1 MIYNLSDEF
10 YLQPFNYSFDV
21 EGNIKFQNVNILKTT
36 RQNNFKVEKTVDIF
50 KLYKNYK
57 SNNKLKKYLNLS
69 DRLKK
74 INYPLTQMNFVDSQ
88 KPVIMGILNITED
101 SFHDGGRYFNL
112 KNALTRAENMIKE
125 GADIID
131 VGGESTRPG
140 ASIIDVQEEIKRI
153 KPVIKELSKNNILIS
168 CDTRNSLT
176 MRVALDLGTKI
187 INDVS
192 SLNYDKNTLKLLKNY
207 DCMYVLTHSK
217 KTPQVMQNN
226 PIYNNVVCDIYN
238 FFKKKLNILK
248 RMNISKERIILDP
261 GIGFAKTLNHNY
273 IILKN
278 LSIFLDL
285 GHALMIGVSRKSL
298 IKSLTKNN
306 TLTPSVVL
314 AINAYTKGAKILR
327 VHDVQETKEA
337 INIFKRAN

>member
-1 MIYNLSDEF
+1 M
-10 YLQPFNYSFDV
+10 QPFNHSFD
-21 EGNIKFQNVNILKTT
+21 EKGNIKFKNANILKIT
-36 RQNNFKVEKTVDIF
+36 RQYQFEIKNTVDVFKVSRNSI
-50 KLYKNYK
+50 
-57 SNNKLKKYLNLS
+57 SNNNLKKYLSLS
-69 DRLKK
+69 DRLKR
-74 INYPLTQMNFVDSQ
+74 INTPLTHIDFIDSQ
-88 KPVIMGILNITED
+88 KPIIMGILNVTED
-101 SFHDGGRYFNL
+101 SFHDGGRYFDL

-140 ASIIDVQEEIKRI
+140 APAVDVQEEIKRI

-176 MRVALDLGTKI
+176 MKVALDLGTKI
-187 INDVS
+187 INDIS
-192 SLNYDKNTLKLLKNY
+192 SLDYDKNTLSLLKNY
-207 DCMYVLTHSK
+207 NCMYVLTHSK
-217 KTPQVMQNN
+217 ETPQTMQNN

-238 FFKKKLNILK
+238 FFKKKLNLIK
-248 RMNISKERIILDP
+248 KMNISKERIILDP
-261 GIGFAKTLNHNY
+261 GIGFAKTLDHNY

-285 GHALMIGVSRKSL
+285 GHPLMIGVSRKSL

-306 TLTPSVVL
+306 TLTPSVLL
-314 AINAYTKGAKILR
+314 AVDAYTKGAKILR

>member
-1 MIYNLSDEF
+1 MSEEF
-10 YLQPFNYSFDV
+10 YLQPFNHFFD
-21 EGNIKFQNVNILKTT
+21 EKGNVKFKNANILETSG
-36 RQNNFKVEKTVDIF
+36 QNHFVLKNTVDVF
-50 KLYKNYK
+50 KLPKSCK
-57 SNNKLKKYLNLS
+57 SNNNLKKYLNLS
-69 DRLKK
+69 DRLKR
-74 INYPLTQMNFVDSQ
+74 INTPLTHINFINSQ
-88 KPVIMGILNITED
+88 KPIIMGILNITED
-101 SFHDGGRYFNL
+101 SFHDGGRYFDF
-112 KNALTRAENMIKE
+112 KKALIRAENMIKE
-125 GADIID
+125 GAEIID

-140 ASIIDVQEEIKRI
+140 ASAIDVQEEIKRI

-176 MRVALDLGTKI
+176 MKVALDLGTKI

-217 KTPQVMQNN
+217 KTPQTMQNN

-238 FFKKKLNILK
+238 FFKKKLCILK
-248 RMNISKERIILDP
+248 SMNISKERIILDP
-261 GIGFAKTLNHNY
+261 GIGFAKTLDHNY

-278 LSIFLDL
+278 LSVFLDL
-285 GHALMIGVSRKSL
+285 GHPLMIGISRKSL

-327 VHDVQETKEA
+327 VHDVQETQEA

>member
-1 MIYNLSDEF
+1 LREEF
-10 YLQPFNYSFDV
+10 YLQPFNHVID
-21 EGNIKFQNVNILKTT
+21 EKGNIKFKNANILKNT
-36 RQNNFKVEKTVDIF
+36 RQNHFQVKNTVDVYQLSSNC
-50 KLYKNYK
+50 KSK
-57 SNNKLKKYLNLS
+57 SNYKKYLNLS
-69 DRLKK
+69 DRLKR
-74 INYPLTQMNFVDSQ
+74 INTPLTHLNLIDSQ
-88 KPVIMGILNITED
+88 KPIIMGILNITED
-101 SFHDGGRYFNL
+101 SFYDGGRYFDL

-140 ASIIDVQEEIKRI
+140 ASMIDAQEEIKRI

-176 MRVALDLGTKI
+176 MQVALDLGTKM

-192 SLNYDKNTLKLLKNY
+192 SLDYDKNTLKLLKNY

-217 KTPQVMQNN
+217 ETPQTMQNN

-238 FFKKKLNILK
+238 FFKKKLNMLN
-248 RMNISKERIILDP
+248 RMNISKDRIILDP
-261 GIGFAKTLNHNY
+261 GIGFAKTLDHNY

-278 LSIFLDL
+278 LGIFLDL
-285 GHALMIGVSRKSL
+285 GHPLMIGVSRKSL
-298 IKSLTKNN
+298 IKSLTENN

-314 AINAYTKGAKILR
+314 AVNAYTKGAKILR

>member
-1 MIYNLSDEF
+1 MSEEF
-10 YLQPFNYSFDV
+10 YLQPFNHFFD
-21 EGNIKFQNVNILKTT
+21 EKGDIKFRNANILKNS
-36 RQNNFKVEKTVDIF
+36 RQNHFKLKNTVDVFKVS
-50 KLYKNYK
+50 KNCK
-57 SNNKLKKYLNLS
+57 SNKYLKKYLNLS
-69 DRLKK
+69 DRLKR
-74 INYPLTQMNFVDSQ
+74 INAPLTHINFINSQ
-88 KPVIMGILNITED
+88 KPIIMGILNITED
-101 SFHDGGRYFNL
+101 SFHDGGRYFDF

-125 GADIID
+125 GAEIID

-140 ASIIDVQEEIKRI
+140 ASAIDAQEEIKRI

-176 MRVALDLGTKI
+176 MQVALDLGTKI

-217 KTPQVMQNN
+217 NTPQTMQNN

-238 FFKKKLNILK
+238 FFKKKLYILK
-248 RMNISKERIILDP
+248 SMNISKERIILDP
-261 GIGFAKTLNHNY
+261 GIGFAKTLDHNY

-278 LSIFLDL
+278 LSVFLDL
-285 GHALMIGVSRKSL
+285 GHPLMIGISRKSL

>member
-1 MIYNLSDEF
+1 MSEEF
-10 YLQPFNYSFDV
+10 YLQPFNYSLDKK
-21 EGNIKFQNVNILKTT
+21 GNIKFKNANIIKSA
-36 RQNNFKVEKTVDIF
+36 RQNSFIVENTVDVCKIP
-50 KLYKNYK
+50 KNFK
-57 SNNKLKKYLNLS
+57 SNNNLKKYLNLS
-69 DRLKK
+69 DRLKR
-74 INYPLTQMNFVDSQ
+74 INNPLTNVNFIDSQ
-88 KPVIMGILNITED
+88 KPVIMGILNVTKD
-101 SFHDGGRYFNL
+101 SFHDGGRYFDL
-112 KNALTRAENMIKE
+112 KNALTKAENLIQE

-140 ASIIDVQEEIKRI
+140 ASVIDVQEEIKRI

-176 MRVALDLGTKI
+176 MQVALDLGTRI

-207 DCMYVLTHSK
+207 NCMYVLTHSK
-217 KTPQVMQNN
+217 ETPQTMQNN
-226 PIYNNVVCDIYN
+226 AVYNNVVCDIYN

-261 GIGFAKTLNHNY
+261 GIGFAKTIDHNY
-273 IILKN
+273 ILLKN
-278 LSIFLDL
+278 LSVFLDL
-285 GHALMIGVSRKSL
+285 GHPLMIGVSRKSI
-298 IKSLTKNN
+298 IKKLTKIN

-314 AINAYTKGAKILR
+314 AVDAYTKGAKILR

>member
-1 MIYNLSDEF
+1 MSEEF
-10 YLQPFNYSFDV
+10 YLQPFNQSFDV
-21 EGNIKFQNVNILKTT
+21 KGNIRFKNVNILKTT
-36 RQNNFKVEKTVDIF
+36 R
-50 KLYKNYK
+50 KNHFEIKNTIDLSKASK
-57 SNNKLKKYLNLS
+57 SNKSNSNLKKYSNLS
-69 DRLKK
+69 DRLKR
-74 INYPLTQMNFVDSQ
+74 INTPLTHISLTSSQ
-88 KPVIMGILNITED
+88 KPIIMGILNITED
-101 SFHDGGRYFNL
+101 SFHDGGRYFDL
-112 KNALTRAENMIKE
+112 KNALNKAENMIKE

-140 ASIIDVQEEIKRI
+140 ASAIDAQEEIKRI

-168 CDTRNSLT
+168 CDTRNSMT
-176 MRVALDLGTKI
+176 MKVALDLGTKI

-192 SLNYDKNTLKLLKNY
+192 SLNYDKNTLNLLKNY
-207 DCMYVLTHSK
+207 NCMYILTHSK
-217 KTPQVMQNN
+217 ETPQTMQNN

-238 FFKKKLNILK
+238 FFKKKLYILK

-261 GIGFAKTLNHNY
+261 GIGFAKTLDHNY

-285 GHALMIGVSRKSL
+285 GHPLMIGVSRKSL
-298 IKSLTKNN
+298 IKCLTKNN

-314 AINAYTKGAKILR
+314 AVDAYTKGAKILR

>member
-1 MIYNLSDEF
+1 MY
-10 YLQPFNYSFDV
+10 
-21 EGNIKFQNVNILKTT
+21 
-36 RQNNFKVEKTVDIF
+36 
-50 KLYKNYK
+50 
-57 SNNKLKKYLNLS
+57 
-69 DRLKK
+69 
-74 INYPLTQMNFVDSQ
+74 
-88 KPVIMGILNITED
+88 
-101 SFHDGGRYFNL
+101 DGGRYFDL

-131 VGGESTRPG
+131 IGGESTRPG
-140 ASIIDVQEEIKRI
+140 ASAVDVQEEIKRI

-176 MRVALDLGTKI
+176 MQVALDLGTKI

-192 SLNYDKNTLKLLKNY
+192 SLNYDKNTLNLLKSY
-207 DCMYVLTHSK
+207 ECIYVLMHSK
-217 KTPQVMQNN
+217 ETPQTMQNN

-261 GIGFAKTLNHNY
+261 GIGFAKTLDHNY

-285 GHALMIGVSRKSL
+285 GHPLMIGVSRKSL
-298 IKSLTKNN
+298 IKCLTKNN

-314 AINAYTKGAKILR
+314 AVNAYTKGAKILR

-337 INIFKRAN
+337 IDIFKRAS

>member
-1 MIYNLSDEF
+1 MREEF
-10 YLQPFNYSFDV
+10 YLQPFNHVID
-21 EGNIKFQNVNILKTT
+21 EKGNIKFKNANILKNT
-36 RQNNFKVEKTVDIF
+36 RQNHFQVKNTVDVYQLSSNC
-50 KLYKNYK
+50 KSK
-57 SNNKLKKYLNLS
+57 SNYKKYLNLS
-69 DRLKK
+69 DRLKR
-74 INYPLTQMNFVDSQ
+74 INTPLTHLNLIDSQ
-88 KPVIMGILNITED
+88 KPIIMGILNITED
-101 SFHDGGRYFNL
+101 SFYDGGRYFDL

-140 ASIIDVQEEIKRI
+140 ASMIDAQEEIKRI

-176 MRVALDLGTKI
+176 MQVALDLGTKM

-192 SLNYDKNTLKLLKNY
+192 SLDYDKNTLKLLKNY

-217 KTPQVMQNN
+217 ETPQTMQNN

-238 FFKKKLNILK
+238 FFKKKLNMLN
-248 RMNISKERIILDP
+248 RMNISKDRIILDP
-261 GIGFAKTLNHNY
+261 GIGFAKTLDHNY

-278 LSIFLDL
+278 LGIFLDL
-285 GHALMIGVSRKSL
+285 GHPLMIGVSRKSL
-298 IKSLTKNN
+298 IKSLTENN

-314 AINAYTKGAKILR
+314 AVNAYTKGAKILR

>member
-1 MIYNLSDEF
+1 MSEEF
-10 YLQPFNYSFDV
+10 YLQPFNYSFDE
-21 EGNIKFQNVNILKTT
+21 EGNIKFKNANILKIT
-36 RQNNFKVEKTVDIF
+36 RQYQFEIKNTVDVFKVSRNSI
-50 KLYKNYK
+50 
-57 SNNKLKKYLNLS
+57 SNNNLKKYLSLS

-74 INYPLTQMNFVDSQ
+74 INAPLTHMSLVDSQ
-88 KPVIMGILNITED
+88 KPIIMGVLNITKD
-101 SFHDGGRYFNL
+101 SFYDGGRYFDL
-112 KNALTRAENMIKE
+112 KTALTKAENMIKE

-140 ASIIDVQEEIKRI
+140 ASTIDVQEEIKRI

-176 MRVALDLGTKI
+176 MQVALDLGTKI

-192 SLNYDKNTLKLLKNY
+192 SLNYDKNTLNLLKNY

-217 KTPQVMQNN
+217 ETPQTMQNN

-238 FFKKKLNILK
+238 FFKKKLYILK

-261 GIGFAKTLNHNY
+261 GIGFAKTLDHNY
-273 IILKN
+273 MILKN

-285 GHALMIGVSRKSL
+285 GHPLMIGVSRKSL

-306 TLTPSVVL
+306 TLTPSVLL
-314 AINAYTKGAKILR
+314 AVDAYTKGAKILR

>member
-1 MIYNLSDEF
+1 M
-10 YLQPFNYSFDV
+10 YLKYLRIS
-21 EGNIKFQNVNILKTT
+21 
-36 RQNNFKVEKTVDIF
+36 
-50 KLYKNYK
+50 K
-57 SNNKLKKYLNLS
+57 SNSNLKKYLNLS
-69 DRLKK
+69 DRLKR
-74 INYPLTQMNFVDSQ
+74 INNPLTHMSLIDSQ
-88 KPVIMGILNITED
+88 KPIIMGVLNITKD
-101 SFHDGGRYFNL
+101 SFHDGGRYFDL

-140 ASIIDVQEEIKRI
+140 ASAIDVQEEIKRI

-176 MRVALDLGTKI
+176 MQVALDLGTKI

-192 SLNYDKNTLKLLKNY
+192 SLNYDKNTLNLLKNY

-217 KTPQVMQNN
+217 ETPQTMQNN

-261 GIGFAKTLNHNY
+261 GIGFAKTLDHNY

-285 GHALMIGVSRKSL
+285 GHPLMIGVSRKSL

-314 AINAYTKGAKILR
+314 AVNAYTKGAKILR

>member
-1 MIYNLSDEF
+1 M
-10 YLQPFNYSFDV
+10 QPFNHVID
-21 EGNIKFQNVNILKTT
+21 EKGNIKFKNANILKNT
-36 RQNNFKVEKTVDIF
+36 RQNHFQVKNTVDVYQLSSNC
-50 KLYKNYK
+50 KSK
-57 SNNKLKKYLNLS
+57 SNYKKYLNLS
-69 DRLKK
+69 DRLKR
-74 INYPLTQMNFVDSQ
+74 INTPLTHLNLIDSQ
-88 KPVIMGILNITED
+88 KPIIMGILNITED
-101 SFHDGGRYFNL
+101 SFYDGGRYFDL

-140 ASIIDVQEEIKRI
+140 ASMIDAQEEIKRI

-176 MRVALDLGTKI
+176 MQVALDLGTKM

-192 SLNYDKNTLKLLKNY
+192 SLDYDKNTLKLLKNY

-217 KTPQVMQNN
+217 ETPQTMQNN

-238 FFKKKLNILK
+238 FFKKKLNMLN
-248 RMNISKERIILDP
+248 RMNISKDRIILDP
-261 GIGFAKTLNHNY
+261 GIGFAKTLDHNY

-278 LSIFLDL
+278 LGIFLDL
-285 GHALMIGVSRKSL
+285 GHPLMIGVSRKSL
-298 IKSLTKNN
+298 IKSLTENN

-314 AINAYTKGAKILR
+314 AVNAYTKGAKILR

>member
-1 MIYNLSDEF
+1 MSEEF
-10 YLQPFNYSFDV
+10 YLQPFNHSFD
-21 EGNIKFQNVNILKTT
+21 EKGNIKFKNANILKIT
-36 RQNNFKVEKTVDIF
+36 RQNHFEIENTVDVFKVSR
-50 KLYKNYK
+50 NNK
-57 SNNKLKKYLNLS
+57 SNSNLKKYLNLS
-69 DRLKK
+69 DRLKR
-74 INYPLTQMNFVDSQ
+74 INTPLTHMSLIDSQ
-88 KPVIMGILNITED
+88 KPIIMGVLNITKD
-101 SFHDGGRYFNL
+101 SFYDGGRYFNL

-140 ASIIDVQEEIKRI
+140 ASAIDVQEEIKII

-176 MRVALDLGTKI
+176 MQVALDLGTKM

-192 SLNYDKNTLKLLKNY
+192 SLDYDKNTLKLLKNY

-217 KTPQVMQNN
+217 ETPQTMQNN

-238 FFKKKLNILK
+238 FFKKKLNMLN
-248 RMNISKERIILDP
+248 RMNISKDRIILDP
-261 GIGFAKTLNHNY
+261 GIGFAKTLDHNY

-278 LSIFLDL
+278 LGIFLDL
-285 GHALMIGVSRKSL
+285 GHPLMIGVSRKSL
-298 IKSLTKNN
+298 IKSLTENN

-314 AINAYTKGAKILR
+314 AVNAYTKGAKILR

>member
-1 MIYNLSDEF
+1 MSEEF
-10 YLQPFNYSFDV
+10 YLQPFNHSFD
-21 EGNIKFQNVNILKTT
+21 EKGNIKFKNANILKTT
-36 RQNNFKVEKTVDIF
+36 RQNHFEIKNTVEVFKVSRNSKP
-50 KLYKNYK
+50 N
-57 SNNKLKKYLNLS
+57 SNLKKYLNLS
-69 DRLKK
+69 DRLKR
-74 INYPLTQMNFVDSQ
+74 INTPLTHMSLIDSQ
-88 KPVIMGILNITED
+88 KPIIMGVLNITKD
-101 SFHDGGRYFNL
+101 SFHDGGRYFDL

-140 ASIIDVQEEIKRI
+140 APAVDVQEEIKRI
-153 KPVIKELSKNNILIS
+153 KPVIKELSKNNVLIS

-176 MRVALDLGTKI
+176 MQVALDLGTKV

-192 SLNYDKNTLKLLKNY
+192 SLNYDKNTLNLLKNY

-217 KTPQVMQNN
+217 GTPQTMQNN

-248 RMNISKERIILDP
+248 KMNISKERVILDP
-261 GIGFAKTLNHNY
+261 GIGFAKTLDHNY
-273 IILKN
+273 MILKN

-285 GHALMIGVSRKSL
+285 GHPLMIGVSRKSL

-306 TLTPSVVL
+306 TLTPSVLL
-314 AINAYTKGAKILR
+314 AVDAYTKGAKILR